1 MECLNCTIEPIQFEG
16 MEDSMTFAIDRG
28 SPTPVFNQIYVQ
40 FEGLIRSGLMEA
52 GAPLPSI
59 RQLAQSLDVSANS
72 VKHAYE
78 DLEANGLIVT
88 SPGRTARVAERSRL
102 SCDVL
107 AAIQCLVVAAHKHNA
122 DLAATQ
128 NVLSAVWE
136 MEPEE

>member
-1 MECLNCTIEPIQFEG
+1 
-16 MEDSMTFAIDRG
+16 MTFAIDRG